1 MESMEDEFKM
11 RLLALSYEATRL
23 VADLESLGEDLLY
36 KRLWKIGELANGLTH
51 PGLECVKARRPH
63 RESA

>member
-1 MESMEDEFKM
+1 MEAEEEFKM

-23 VADLESLGEDLLY
+23 VADLENLGEDLLY
-36 KRLWKIGELANGLTH
+36 KRLWKLGEFANGLTH
-51 PGLECVKARRPH
+51 PGLECVKARRPS